1 MTGASSRP
9 PRGGWDPLDA
19 PVFHDTATAPGLV
32 LKCNIIGVLE
42 VLQKEKRK
50 KSIRNDRRITP
61 LCAPEPFTKDCI
73 VSNGGRGTLPG
84 DWTWVCLIKFS
95 GELRRDLGAVRRQL
109 H

>member
-19 PVFHDTATAPGLV
+19 LVFHDTATAPGLV

-73 VSNGGRGTLPG
+73 DAESLPPQPSAGIYPRHGG
-84 DWTWVCLIKFS
+84 S
-95 GELRRDLGAVRRQL
+95 S
-109 H
+109 